1 MTLILVTGSTG
12 VLGRVT
18 VPCLEHAGHQLKTP
32 ASGELDLFD
41 AEAVQAAVHGAEA
54 VIHLATR
61 IPPPERMDDPTAWG
75 PNDRLRD
82 EAVGLLV
89 DATLAT
95 GTDAIIVPTVAFVY
109 PPGPADETTAVGDI
123 PDRLRSAL
131 AAEHHLERVTAA
143 GRRGVALRLGSLYGP
158 LAATDSPSDR
168 YRAHLH
174 TGDAGAAIAAAVD
187 APAGMYNVVDDADEI
202 SHHRYTDAT
211 GWRPLRGR

>member
-1 MTLILVTGSTG
+1 MTSILVTGSTG

-75 PNDRLRD
+75 PNDRLRG

-89 DATLAT
+89 DAALAT

-187 APAGMYNVVDDADEI
+187 APAGIYNVVDADEI
-202 SHHRYTDAT
+202 SHQRYTDAT
-211 GWRPLRGR
+211 SWRPLHGR